1 MMVKMQFKT
10 NNNSIKKWQLF
21 LLFLWVA
28 LIIATGLYENTKIIH
43 KIKVQQSSAAL
54 EATIGILNNKIDS
67 LKAF

>member
-1 MMVKMQFKT
+1 MQFKT

>member
-1 MMVKMQFKT
+1 MVKMQFKT